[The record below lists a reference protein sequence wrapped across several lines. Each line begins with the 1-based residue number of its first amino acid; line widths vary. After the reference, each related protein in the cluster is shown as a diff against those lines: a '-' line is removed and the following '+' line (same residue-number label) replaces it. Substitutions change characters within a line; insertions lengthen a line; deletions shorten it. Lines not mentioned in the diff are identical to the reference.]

1 MEAGYLNKNMS
12 KEEKERAR
20 LAEVHRFL
28 QLGFDK
34 SSEFQD
40 IVDLAAQ
47 LCDKPVALITL
58 LDEDVNY
65 VKVRTG
71 FQVERM
77 PRETSFCQYSVQQDD
92 VLVVPDATKDDRFS
106 KNPLVKSEP
115 HIRFYAGAPLTL
127 NNGLKLGTLCL
138 FDAKP
143 NNISELQQKT
153 LTILSR
159 QITFLMELEL
169 SHKLLQEHV
178 EEIEAKN
185 ESLKKIAFMQ
195 SHEIRKPLS
204 TIMGLIGNIK
214 EANYAPDKELLLIVE
229 EEANNLD
236 LQIRAIVNETQ

>member
-1 MEAGYLNKNMS
+1 MS
-12 KEEKERAR
+12 KQDKEKER
-20 LAEVHRFL
+20 LEEVHRFL

-40 IVDLAAQ
+40 IVDLASQ

-58 LDEDVNY
+58 LDEDINW

-71 FQVERM
+71 IQIEMM
-77 PRETSFCQYSVQQDD
+77 PRETSFCQYSIQQDD
-92 VLVVPDATKDDRFS
+92 LLIIPDATKDKRFEN
-106 KNPLVKSEP
+106 NPLVQSDP
-115 HIRFYAGAPLTL
+115 NIRFYAGAPLTL

-159 QITFLMELEL
+159 QVTFLMELEL
-169 SHKLLQEHV
+169 SHKLLQQHIA
-178 EEIEAKN
+178 EIEAKN
-185 ESLKKIAFMQ
+185 ESLRKIAFMQ

-204 TIMGLIGNIK
+204 TIMGLVGNIK
-214 EANYAPDKELLLIVE
+214 DQNYVADKEILLIIE

-236 LQIRAIVNETQ
+236 TQIRAIVNETSK

>member
-1 MEAGYLNKNMS
+1 MS
-12 KEEKERAR
+12 KSDKEKER
-20 LAEVHRFL
+20 LEEVHRFL

-58 LDEDVNY
+58 LDEDINW

-71 FQVERM
+71 IPIEMM
-77 PRETSFCQYSVQQDD
+77 PRETSFCQYSILQDD
-92 VLVVPDATKDDRFS
+92 VLIVPDATKDDRFS
-106 KNPLVKSEP
+106 TNPLVQSDP
-115 HIRFYAGAPLTL
+115 NIRFYAGAPLIL
-127 NNGLKLGTLCL
+127 NNGFKLGTLCL

-159 QITFLMELEL
+159 QATFLMELQL
-169 SHKLLQEHV
+169 SHKLLKEHIA
-178 EEIEAKN
+178 EIEGKN
-185 ESLKKIAFMQ
+185 ESLRKIAFMQ

-204 TIMGLIGNIK
+204 TIMGLVGNIK
-214 EANYAPDKELLLIVE
+214 EADYVADKELLLIIE

-236 LQIRAIVNETQ
+236 TQIRAIVNETSK

>member
-1 MEAGYLNKNMS
+1 MNSL
-12 KEEKERAR
+12 EKEKAR
-20 LAEVHRFL
+20 IGEVRKFINL
-28 QLGFDK
+28 DFDK
-34 SSEFQD
+34 SREFQD

-58 LDEDVNY
+58 LDEDVNW

-71 FQVERM
+71 FEVEMM
-77 PRETSFCQYSVQQDD
+77 PRETSFCQHSIRQDD
-92 VLVVPDATKDDRFS
+92 VLVIPDATKDERFEN
-106 KNPLVKSEP
+106 NPLVKSDP

-143 NNISELQQKT
+143 NNITELQQKT

-159 QITFLMELEL
+159 QVTYLMELEL
-169 SHKLLQEHV
+169 SYRLLKKHV
-178 EEIEAKN
+178 EEIEGKN
-185 ESLKKIAFMQ
+185 ESMRKIAFMQ

-204 TIMGLIGNIK
+204 TIMGLVSTIK
-214 EANYAPDKELLLIVE
+214 EDNYVADKERLMIIE

-236 LQIRAIVNETQ
+236 MQIRAIVNETVK